1 MFAGQVPDLSFPE
14 LLVRFGQE
22 ARLDGTY
29 FFCQQD
35 SVIAI
40 AKLLEQVERVENKNK
55 LNEAAFSNRHR
66 HR

>member
-14 LLVRFGQE
+14 LLVRFGEE

-35 SVIAI
+35 SV
-40 AKLLEQVERVENKNK
+40 LQVARLMERVRVPFQSFHV
-55 LNEAAFSNRHR
+55 L
-66 HR
+66 